1 MIIMVIKQKWLLGLS
16 LLGSLIT
23 GIVCAETDKFDP
35 ETKMVIDEN
44 WELVRGYCT
53 GCHSAMKFI
62 QQKLTRDR
70 WQELLVWMQKEQGLK
85 GLSAED
91 EVKVLDYLS
100 LHYTTDEEKRKQL
113 VKRHK
118 IDEDSGLIV
127 ADNWELVK
135 GNCTGCHSARKFLQQ
150 RLSRERWQEVIQ
162 WMQKNQG
169 LWQFDSDT
177 ENKILDYLADY
188 YSPQG

>member
-1 MIIMVIKQKWLLGLS
+1 MLINKQGLLRLLLLSLIMVPGWAATEK
-16 LLGSLIT
+16 
-23 GIVCAETDKFDP
+23 VDP
-35 ETKMVIDEN
+35 ETKMVIDDN
-44 WELVRGYCT
+44 WELVKGYCT
-53 GCHSAMKFI
+53 GCHSAMKFT

-100 LHYTTDEEKRKQL
+100 RHYTTEEEKRKQL

-118 IDEDSGLIV
+118 LDEETGLIV
-127 ADNWELVK
+127 ADNWILVK
-135 GNCTGCHSARKFLQQ
+135 GNCIGCHSARKFLQQ

-169 LWQFDSDT
+169 LVKFDSDT
-177 ENKILDYLADY
+177 ENKILNYLEAY

>member
-1 MIIMVIKQKWLLGLS
+1 MLVNKQGLLGL
-16 LLGSLIT
+16 LLLSLI
-23 GIVCAETDKFDP
+23 ILPVWAETEKIDP
-35 ETKMVIDEN
+35 ETKMVIDDN
-44 WELVRGYCT
+44 WELVKGYCT

-70 WQELLVWMQKEQGLK
+70 WQELLVWMQTEQGLK

-100 LHYTTDEEKRKQL
+100 SHYTTEAEKRKQL
-113 VKRHK
+113 VKRHHL
-118 IDEDSGLIV
+118 DEETGLII

-177 ENKILDYLADY
+177 KNKILDYLEAY
-188 YSPQG
+188 YSP

>member
-1 MIIMVIKQKWLLGLS
+1 MIIKIKWLLGLS

-23 GIVCAETDKFDP
+23 GVVYAESEQLDP

-44 WELVRGYCT
+44 WELVKGYCT

-91 EVKVLDYLS
+91 EVKILDYLA

-113 VKRHK
+113 VKQHQ
-118 IDEDSGLIV
+118 IDKETGLIV
-127 ADNWELVK
+127 ADNWKLVR
-135 GNCTGCHSARKFLQQ
+135 GNCTGCHSARKFSQQ
-150 RLSRERWQEVIQ
+150 RLSRARWQELIR

-177 ENKILDYLADY
+177 ENKILDYLATY
-188 YSPQG
+188 YSPQN